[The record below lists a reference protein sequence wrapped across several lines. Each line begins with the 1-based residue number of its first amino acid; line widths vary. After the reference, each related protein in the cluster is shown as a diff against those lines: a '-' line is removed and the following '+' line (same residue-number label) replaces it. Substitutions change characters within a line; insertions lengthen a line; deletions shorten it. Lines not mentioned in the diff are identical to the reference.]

1 MVFPGGSVVKN
12 SLANAERR
20 GFNFWIGKILW
31 RMKWQPTPVFLCG
44 KYHGQRSLVDYSSWS
59 LKRVEQDIATKQQQH
74 YIILHFIFPCALVT
88 MSFIFSESVSNLV
101 CSDSETDQNSISYG
115 APNLS

>member
-1 MVFPGGSVVKN
+1 MVFLSGKELTCQCRRHEFN
-12 SLANAERR
+12 S
-20 GFNFWIGKILW
+20 WIGTIPW
-31 RMKWQPTPVFLCG
+31 RMKWQPTSVFLLG
-44 KYHGQRSLVDYSSWS
+44 KSHGQRSLVDYSSWS

-88 MSFIFSESVSNLV
+88 MSFICYGSVSNLV
-101 CSDSETDQNSISYG
+101 CSDSETEQTSISYG